1 MISPGPRPASS
12 AAAPSQIQAWPDS
25 PGSHQGC
32 RWSLE
37 AIPSNPARS
46 ARTAC
51 SSNSPGGNC
60 SCEQKW
66 KYSTR
71 CLLMSSAYPGYV
83 NPPEALG
90 LQPSAAATALGLH
103 VRPRC
108 SDEPYDRARP
118 WAASSRSANASR
130 ADPGPASAHAAYLVI
145 AVWFLTI
152 VVWGTAEHFLDK
164 ETFPTVWLGMW
175 WALQTV
181 TTVGYGDVVPQDE
194 LGRAVASV
202 LLLGGLAFISVITA
216 TITSGFV
223 ALRQR
228 QAREAGEDPVVRR
241 AHPDAARLRG
251 PQRQP
256 SALRGS
262 PPADR

>member
-1 MISPGPRPASS
+1 MTGQDLGRRILGRLTL
-12 AAAPSQIQAWPDS
+12 
-25 PGSHQGC
+25 
-32 RWSLE
+32 RE
-37 AIPSNPARS
+37 
-46 ARTAC
+46 RT
-51 SSNSPGGNC
+51 
-60 SCEQKW
+60 
-66 KYSTR
+66 R
-71 CLLMSSAYPGYV
+71 DL
-83 NPPEALG
+83 
-90 LQPSAAATALGLH
+90 
-103 VRPRC
+103 RPR
-108 SDEPYDRARP
+108 D
-118 WAASSRSANASR
+118 
-130 ADPGPASAHAAYLVI
+130 AAYLVV

-228 QAREAGEDPVVRR
+228 QVREAGEDPVVRR
-241 AHPDAARLRG
+241 LDAIAARLDGIEREL
-251 PQRQP
+251 
-256 SALRGS
+256 SALRG
-262 PPADR
+262 PPPPDR